1 MSKILLFLSFLSL
14 VILAFGTA
22 FMQNNTM
29 FWLADSGLS
38 YKIIIEVMATIL
50 FIQIVTHPPRHIFF
64 RILAGLVSLLVGTW
78 TIMTTYSGTM
88 PLLDSLSLLA
98 STGYWRTL
106 TKYEGAI
113 VGMGAAVALIFFW
126 ANLKKDKTS
135 KHHPKD

>member
-98 STGYWRTL
+98 SAT
-106 TKYEGAI
+106 AI
-113 VGMGAAVALIFFW
+113 GVTALEAKPRIK
-126 ANLKKDKTS
+126 NDKKLNYKQS
-135 KHHPKD
+135 KASKGNPLIA